1 MKVIY
6 DLLVKTSGPLE
17 LREDAD
23 QGVQVR
29 GAEEGLRGGNRG
41 GRGPLELREDADQ
54 GVQVRGEKRGGEL
67 TWKALEGADM
77 A

>member
-1 MKVIY
+1 MYQCCVAPAHLITYPSSYLKVIY

-29 GAEEGLRGGNRG
+29 RREAG
-41 GRGPLELREDADQ
+41 GRVDP
-54 GVQVRGEKRGGEL
+54 
-67 TWKALEGADM
+67 EGADM
-77 A
+77 ALMHTSAEVTHVSHL

>member
-6 DLLVKTSGPLE
+6 DLLVKTS
-17 LREDAD
+17 
-23 QGVQVR
+23 
-29 GAEEGLRGGNRG
+29 
-41 GRGPLELREDADQ
+41 GPLELREDADQ